1 MFGLG
6 TTELIVI
13 LALALIVF
21 GPSKLPEIG
30 KAIGKGIHE
39 FKSAATE
46 ITDVSKEVKDAVKVD
61 SAEEK
66 KKDA

>member
-13 LALALIVF
+13 LALALVVF

-46 ITDVSKEVKDAVKVD
+46 ITEVGKEIEDAANIENKEKSD
-61 SAEEK
+61 EEV
-66 KKDA
+66 